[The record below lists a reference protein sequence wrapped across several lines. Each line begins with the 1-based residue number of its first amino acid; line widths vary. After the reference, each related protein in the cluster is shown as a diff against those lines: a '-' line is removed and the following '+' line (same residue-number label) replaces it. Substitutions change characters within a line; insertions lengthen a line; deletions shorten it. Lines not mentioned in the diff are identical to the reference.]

1 MKDPENNLKYGESS
15 YTFKNI
21 FNDYL
26 NQHKKRKSQLELVLN
41 PHKLFFEDL
50 NKKRKKFDLQIDNMN
65 ILNDL
70 FDGNIM
76 DADQQKYLN
85 YRPHLGFKPKPN
97 IKKFSQFILFNKTGK
112 LNNHIN
118 YKNKSMHKSFSQ
130 SNKNFLQFPKIIS
143 RINKN
148 NKTVSQKQHL
158 NINTFNF
165 DEKFLR
171 NKIKKNKEKIKT
183 FFSNEK
189 NTKKKKIK
197 SMNLKKIKNSNN
209 DNLKIFNTYKNTF
222 FNNIN
227 LLKAES
233 KKFSKDLSD
242 FFLQNSYYTFKYN

>member
-1 MKDPENNLKYGESS
+1 
-15 YTFKNI
+15 
-21 FNDYL
+21 
-26 NQHKKRKSQLELVLN
+26 
-41 PHKLFFEDL
+41 
-50 NKKRKKFDLQIDNMN
+50 
-65 ILNDL
+65 
-70 FDGNIM
+70 
-76 DADQQKYLN
+76 
-85 YRPHLGFKPKPN
+85 
-97 IKKFSQFILFNKTGK
+97 
-112 LNNHIN
+112 
-118 YKNKSMHKSFSQ
+118 MHKSFSQ
-130 SNKNFLQFPKIIS
+130 LNKNFLQFPKIIS

-148 NKTVSQKQHL
+148 NKTISQKQHL

-209 DNLKIFNTYKNTF
+209 DNLKIFSTYKNTF

-242 FFLQNSYYTFKYN
+242 FFIQNSYYTFKYN